1 MASAQAD
8 THLAAKNG
16 GDMKILKTRI
26 GIEKQVETFLN
37 HVSLSGLI
45 FRQGCEYYL
54 YGNKKDF
61 ERKLQEITDC
71 EHKADELRRTINER
85 LFTKTLIPES
95 RGDVM
100 ELLENM
106 DSLLDRFKGA
116 MWRFEMEHPDLCE
129 EFHSDFLQL
138 IETVIEANEAIVSS
152 CRAFFTD
159 ITTVSTHLH
168 KVSYW
173 ESESDKI
180 SIRLQSAIFAKK
192 DLRLSHRMQQR
203 DFARHLDKI
212 ADRAEDIAD
221 KLNIY
226 VIKRSL

>member
-1 MASAQAD
+1 
-8 THLAAKNG
+8 
-16 GDMKILKTRI
+16 MKILKSRI
-26 GIEKQVETFLN
+26 GIEKQVENFLDQ
-37 HVSLSGLI
+37 VSLSGLI
-45 FRQGCEYYL
+45 FRQGCEFYL
-54 YGNKKDF
+54 SGNREDF
-61 ERKLQEITDC
+61 ERKLEEIADC
-71 EHKADELRRTINER
+71 EHHGDDLRRTINEH
-85 LFTKTLIPES
+85 LYTKTLIPES

-106 DSLLDRFKGA
+106 DSLLDRFKGTL
-116 MWRFEMEHPDLCE
+116 WRFKIEHPDICE
-129 EFHSDFLQL
+129 DFHSDFKQL
-138 IETVIEANEAIVSS
+138 INTVIEANEAIVAS

-159 ITTVSTHLH
+159 ISNVASNLH

-180 SIRLQSAIFAKK
+180 STRLQTEIFAKK

-203 DFARHLDKI
+203 DFAHSLDKI